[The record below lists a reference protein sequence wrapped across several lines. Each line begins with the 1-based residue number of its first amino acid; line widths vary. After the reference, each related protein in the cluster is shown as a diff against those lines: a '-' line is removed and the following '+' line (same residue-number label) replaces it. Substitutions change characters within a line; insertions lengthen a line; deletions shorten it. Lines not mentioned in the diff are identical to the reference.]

1 MNRRIRAMVSRY
13 VVLHFRS
20 PARVMDLFFWPLME
34 LLVWGFFT
42 VYLQKQL
49 GGKPSLVSSLLFAMV
64 FWDILYRAQQSVSL
78 AFMEELWTRN
88 ILNLLISPLRTWE
101 WVVAAYIYGLIKTVI
116 VAAFL
121 MTAAVV
127 LYALDPGSLGL
138 LFVPFFV
145 NLLLMG
151 WALGLFTAGLLL
163 RLGHAAEAI
172 IWGVPFLIQPFSA
185 VFYPL
190 SVYPAWLKPF
200 CLSLPSTLVME
211 GMRRATLENAM
222 PRAPLAGALAMNLA
236 YSALASAFY
245 GYMLEQGRA
254 TGRVIRLTT

>member
-1 MNRRIRAMVSRY
+1 MRRIRAMVGRY

-42 VYLQKQL
+42 VYLQRQF
-49 GGKPSLVSSLLFAMV
+49 GGTPSLLASLLFAMV

-78 AFMEELWTRN
+78 AFMEEMWTRN
-88 ILNLLISPLRTWE
+88 ILNILISPLRTWE
-101 WVVAAYIYGLIKTVI
+101 WVTAAYVYGLLKTLI
-116 VAAFL
+116 VGVFL
-121 MTAAVV
+121 MTAAAL
-127 LYALDPGSLGL
+127 LYALDPTGLGL
-138 LFVPFFV
+138 MSVPLFL

-151 WALGLFTAGLLL
+151 WALGLFTAGLLI

-172 IWGVPFLIQPFSA
+172 IWGVPFLVQPFSA

-190 SVYPAWLKPF
+190 SVYPAWLKPL

-211 GMRRATLENAM
+211 GMRLVVLEGAM
-222 PRAPLAGALAMNLA
+222 PWGHLLGAFAMNIVYLALAA
-236 YSALASAFY
+236 AFY
-245 GYMLEQGRA
+245 GWMLEDGRA

>member
-1 MNRRIRAMVSRY
+1 MVGRY
-13 VVLHFRS
+13 VALHFRS
-20 PARVMDLFFWPLME
+20 AARTMEIFFWPLME

-42 VYLQKQL
+42 VYLQRQW
-49 GGKPSLVSSLLFAMV
+49 GGPRGLVAALLYAMV

-101 WVVAAYIYGLIKTVI
+101 WVASAYLYGLIKTVI

-121 MTAAVV
+121 MSAAAA
-127 LYALDPGSLGL
+127 LYALDVTKLGV

-151 WALGLFTAGLLL
+151 WAVGLFTAGLLI

-172 IWGVPFLIQPFSA
+172 VWGVPFLIQPFSA

-200 CLSLPSTLVME
+200 CMALPSTLVME
-211 GMRRATLENAM
+211 GLRSIVLDG
-222 PRAPLAGALAMNLA
+222 GAFPWRYLIGAFAMNLV
-236 YSALASAFY
+236 YLALAAAFY
-245 GYMLEQGRA
+245 GWMLEEGRGS
-254 TGRVIRLTT
+254 GRLIKLTV

>member
-1 MNRRIRAMVSRY
+1 MSRRIRAMVARY

-42 VYLQKQL
+42 VYLQRSL
-49 GGKPSLVSSLLFAMV
+49 GGTPTLLSSLLFAMV

-78 AFMEELWTRN
+78 AFMEEMWTRN

-101 WVVAAYIYGLIKTVI
+101 WVASAYLYGLLKTMI

-121 MTAAVV
+121 MAAAVG

-151 WALGLFTAGLLL
+151 WALGLVTAGLLI
-163 RLGHAAEAI
+163 RFGHAAEAI

-190 SVYPAWLKPF
+190 SVYPAWLKPL
-200 CLSLPSTLVME
+200 CLLLPSTLVME
-211 GMRRATLENAM
+211 GMRAAILENAM
-222 PRAPLAGALAMNLA
+222 PWNQLGGAFAMNLI
-236 YSALASAFY
+236 YLALASALY
-245 GYMLEQGRA
+245 GWLLEEGRA
-254 TGRVIRLTT
+254 TGRVVRLTA